1 MAKCV
6 MVIAPHPDDETLG
19 CGGTLLRH
27 IAEGDN
33 VYWLI
38 ATQMNHLDGYSS
50 EQMSRRQVEIKQVER
65 DYGFADVFELPFRA
79 AQLDALPLSQLV
91 KSISDIFMQIKPDTL
106 YIPYRN
112 DAHSDHGC
120 VFDAVSACSKSFRY
134 PFINNVYAYETLS
147 ETGFAL
153 SVDANSFHPN
163 CYVDITAYLERKLM
177 IMQNYVSEVGEFPFP
192 RSLQAI
198 QALAQLRGTQANCLA
213 AEAFMLLKSFR

>member
-1 MAKCV
+1 MTQSV

-27 IAEGDN
+27 IAEGDR

-38 ATQMNHLDGYSS
+38 ATQMSHLDGYSS
-50 EQMSRRQVEIKQVER
+50 VQMEKRQREIQQVR
-65 DYGFADVFELPFRA
+65 QDYAFAGVFELPFRA

-91 KSISDIFMQIKPDTL
+91 KSISDVFMQVKPDTL

-134 PFINNVYAYETLS
+134 PFIKTVYAYETLS

-153 SVDANSFHPN
+153 SVDAHSFNPNS
-163 CYVDITAYLERKLM
+163 YVCIDDYLERKLTM
-177 IMQNYVSEVGEFPFP
+177 MQHYVAEVGEFPFP
-192 RSLQAI
+192 RSMQAI
-198 QALAQLRGTQANCLA
+198 RALAQLRGTQASCHA
-213 AEAFMLLKSFR
+213 AEAFMLLKSIR

>member
-27 IAEGDN
+27 LAEGDR

-38 ATQMNHLDGYSS
+38 ATQMDAADGYSTA
-50 EQMSRRQVEIKQVER
+50 QIDKRQLEIKQVR
-65 DYGFADVFELPFRA
+65 QDYGFADVFELPFRA
-79 AQLDALPLSQLV
+79 AQLDALPLSKLV
-91 KSISDIFMQIKPDTL
+91 KSISDIFLQVKPDML
-106 YIPYRN
+106 YVPYRN

-134 PFINNVYAYETLS
+134 PFIKTVYAYETLS

-153 SVDANSFHPN
+153 SVDAHSFSPNS
-163 CYVDITAYLERKLM
+163 YVCIDDYLEQKLRM
-177 IMQNYVSEVGEFPFP
+177 MQYYASEIGEFPFP
-192 RSLQAI
+192 RSMQAMR
-198 QALAQLRGTQANCLA
+198 ALAQLRGTQANCHS
-213 AEAFMLLKSFR
+213 AEAFMLLKSVR

>member
-1 MAKCV
+1 MTQCV

-27 IAEGDN
+27 IAEGDT

-50 EQMSRRQVEIKQVER
+50 AQMDKRQREIQQVRR
-65 DYGFADVFELPFRA
+65 DYGFSDVFELPFRA

-91 KSISDIFMQIKPDTL
+91 KSISDIFIQVKPDTL
-106 YIPYRN
+106 YIPFRN

-134 PFINNVYAYETLS
+134 PFIKTVYAYETLS

-153 SVDANSFHPN
+153 SVGADSFNPN
-163 CYVDITAYLERKLM
+163 CYVGIEGYVERKLM
-177 IMQNYVSEVGEFPFP
+177 IMQHYDSEVGEFPFP
-192 RSLQAI
+192 RSMQAI
-198 QALAQLRGTQANCLA
+198 RALAQLRGTQASCHA
-213 AEAFMLLKSFR
+213 AEAFMLLKSIR